1 MIPRKKKS
9 SEQPI
14 IIVKRPRKVADDKP
28 HGTWKIAY
36 ADFMT
41 AMMAF
46 FLLMWL
52 LGSTTRGDLKG
63 VSDYF
68 KMPMTVALMG
78 GTGSGT
84 ATSIIQGGGKD
95 LTRAD
100 AGEVKKSIVEAEK
113 NDPLKPRLS
122 AQQREED
129 RLRLEGLRNRVRSFI
144 EQAPYLQ
151 AFRNQIRLDITHE
164 GLLIQLIDEQ
174 NRPMFDSGRAQL
186 KDYSRALLRSI
197 GPMLNEVEN
206 RVSVAGHTDSKP
218 YSGGET
224 GYSNWELSSERANA
238 ARRELIYGGLQDRKV
253 LQVRGLADAQPLFE
267 DEPLHPGNRRITV
280 LVLNKES
287 EQSFYLEGKA
297 KPPITV
303 Q

>member
-9 SEQPI
+9 SEQLLI
-14 IIVKRPRKVADDKP
+14 VVKRPRKVADDKP

-63 VSDYF
+63 ISDYF
-68 KMPMTVALMG
+68 KSPMTVALMG
-78 GTGSGT
+78 GPGTGT
-84 ATSIIQGGGKD
+84 ATSIIQGGGND

-100 AGEVKKSIVEAEK
+100 VGEVRKGLSEPGKE
-113 NDPLKPRLS
+113 DPFKPRLS

-129 RLRLEGLRNRVRSFI
+129 RLRLEGLRSKLLAFI
-144 EQAPYLQ
+144 EQTPFLQ
-151 AFRNQIRLDITHE
+151 AFKNQIRLDLTHE

-174 NRPMFDSGRAQL
+174 NRPMFDSGRARL
-186 KDYSRALLRSI
+186 KDYSRSLLRSI
-197 GPMLNEVEN
+197 GPMLNEVGN
-206 RVSVAGHTDSKP
+206 RVSVAGHTDAKP
-218 YSGGET
+218 YSGGEA

-238 ARRELIYGGLQDRKV
+238 ARRELIAGGLVDNKV
-253 LQVRGLADAQPLFE
+253 LQVRGLADALPLFE
-267 DEPLHPGNRRITV
+267 DQPLHPGNRRITI

-287 EQSFYLEGKA
+287 EQSFFLEGKP
-297 KPPITV
+297 KPP
-303 Q
+303 